1 MAQVSPPRF
10 SLWLIEHALPARDRD
25 AAVGDVIEDFAKL
38 AATDP
43 AAARQWCRRQ
53 ALWSLGTG
61 LRRRWTHTRP
71 VMPAHSKGR
80 MPMAG
85 FFSDMSF
92 GLRLVRHQPLMAAA
106 GMLSLAIGL
115 GLNIVLFTLA
125 NAILLRTLPAAGADR
140 LVLLEKQRETE
151 TARDFSYPAFLHLRE
166 QSAGM
171 LDTIVAFSSSQALA
185 RTTTSL
191 PEWIN
196 GEIVSGNMFVDLG
209 VKMAH
214 GRPLTPDDDRDATQP
229 AIVVSHRYWQSRF
242 AGQALGGQT
251 LTLNNQTFTIAGIAE
266 PSFLGLQLGR
276 DASFW
281 LPIRQAS
288 LLQGRDLRNRPTTS
302 WLFLLGR
309 LSPGTARDTA
319 VARLSPAWTA
329 YSESLGYGH
338 ETLRLLNGSQGGSTA
353 LAELVQP
360 LRLLSA
366 ASLFVLLIACVNVAN
381 LQLARAASRGA
392 EFAVR
397 AALGAGRRR
406 IASLLV
412 ADAIIL
418 TLPAGLL
425 ALGAAVAL
433 REPASRLIA
442 RVGQPVT
449 LDLSVDVRVLAA
461 ALALT
466 IATVLVVGTLS
477 AWLATRK
484 APAFGIAAAGRANV
498 GGAGRTQ
505 RVMVVVQFAL
515 SMTLVAG
522 AALLVRTVSEL
533 RASDMGFAR
542 NIALVSVS
550 PGGTFTAAEA
560 ARYFG
565 LGVEQLQRIPG
576 VEAVAVAAVMPLD
589 FGGSRRTVTIPGYTP
604 AAREDMELNYNCVS
618 PEYFGVM
625 HIPLVDGRV
634 FDARDTATQ
643 PPRIVI
649 NETMARRYFPGGHA
663 VGRQISF
670 GDGPANVEVI
680 GVVRDARYRT
690 VREAPRPS
698 FYMMLA
704 QEPAISAAFHVRT
717 SGRPEDR
724 LGDMQRTI
732 GGIDPRMAVR
742 RALPLDAQLDRNI
755 SNERMA
761 RSIAV
766 ILGLAALVLAAT
778 GLYATMAF
786 AVKRRTRE
794 IGVRMALGARA
805 TDVRLMIVR
814 QSVIL
819 VSLGVAAG
827 LGGAVWAG
835 RAVKSQLYG
844 VSPIDAAS
852 FSTAAL
858 ILGLA
863 AVVAAWIPARR
874 ATRVDP
880 VIALRDS

>member
-1 MAQVSPPRF
+1 MAQLSPPRF

-61 LRRRWTHTRP
+61 LRRRWTDRRP
-71 VMPAHSKGR
+71 VMPADSKGR

-140 LVLLEKQRETE
+140 LVLFEKQRETE

-166 QSAGM
+166 QSAGV

-214 GRPLTPDDDRDATQP
+214 GRPLTPEDDRDGAPP

-281 LPIRQAS
+281 LPIQAS
-288 LLQGRDLRNRPTTS
+288 FPQSRDLRNRPTTS

-319 VARLSPAWTA
+319 VARLSPAWRT
-329 YSESLGYGH
+329 YSESLGYGP

-397 AALGAGRRR
+397 AALGAGRHR

-449 LDLSVDVRVLAA
+449 LDLSVDVRVWAA

-466 IATVLVVGTLS
+466 IAAALVVGTLS
-477 AWLATRK
+477 AWLGTRQ

-505 RVMVVVQFAL
+505 RGMVVVQFAL

-604 AAREDMELNYNCVS
+604 AGREDMELNYNRVS

-649 NETMARRYFPGGHA
+649 NETMARRYFPGGRA

-670 GDGPANVEVI
+670 GNGPANVEVI
-680 GVVRDARYRT
+680 GVVRDSRYRT

-698 FYMMLA
+698 FYMTLA

-717 SGRPEDR
+717 SGRPENR

-732 GGIDPRMAVR
+732 AGIDPRMAVR

-755 SNERMA
+755 SNERMG

-819 VSLGVAAG
+819 VALGVAAG

-863 AVVAAWIPARR
+863 AVVAGWIPARR

>member
-1 MAQVSPPRF
+1 MAQLSPPRF

-61 LRRRWTHTRP
+61 LRRRWTDRRP
-71 VMPAHSKGR
+71 VMPADSKGR

-140 LVLLEKQRETE
+140 LVLFEKQRETE

-166 QSAGM
+166 QSAGV
-171 LDTIVAFSSSQALA
+171 LDTMVAFSSTQALA

-214 GRPLTPDDDRDATQP
+214 GRPLTPEDDRDGAPP

-281 LPIRQAS
+281 LPIQAS
-288 LLQGRDLRNRPTTS
+288 FPQSRDLRNRPTTS

-319 VARLSPAWTA
+319 VARLSPAWRT
-329 YSESLGYGH
+329 YSESLGYGR

-397 AALGAGRRR
+397 AALGAGRHR

-466 IATVLVVGTLS
+466 MAAALVVGTLS
-477 AWLATRK
+477 AWLGTRR
-484 APAFGIAAAGRANV
+484 APALGIAAAGRANV

-565 LGVEQLQRIPG
+565 LGVEQLRRIPG

-589 FGGSRRTVTIPGYTP
+589 FGGSRRTVSIPGYTP
-604 AAREDMELNYNCVS
+604 AAREDMELNYNRVS

-663 VGRQISF
+663 VGRQIAF
-670 GDGPANVEVI
+670 GNGPANVEVI

-717 SGRPEDR
+717 SVRPEDR
-724 LGDMQRTI
+724 LGDMQRAI
-732 GGIDPRMAVR
+732 AGIDPRMAVR

-755 SNERMA
+755 SDERMA

-766 ILGLAALVLAAT
+766 ILGLAALMLAAT

-819 VSLGVAAG
+819 VAFGIAAG

>member
-1 MAQVSPPRF
+1 MAQLSPPRF

-61 LRRRWTHTRP
+61 LRRRWTDRRP
-71 VMPAHSKGR
+71 VMPADSKGR

-140 LVLLEKQRETE
+140 LVLFEKQRETE

-166 QSAGM
+166 QSAGV
-171 LDTIVAFSSSQALA
+171 LDTMVAFSSSQALA

-214 GRPLTPDDDRDATQP
+214 GRPLTPEDDRDGAPP

-281 LPIRQAS
+281 LPIQAS
-288 LLQGRDLRNRPTTS
+288 FPQSRDLRNRPTTS

-319 VARLSPAWTA
+319 VARLSPAWRT
-329 YSESLGYGH
+329 YSESLGYGP

-397 AALGAGRRR
+397 AALGAGRHR

-466 IATVLVVGTLS
+466 MAAALVVGTLS
-477 AWLATRK
+477 AWLGTRR
-484 APAFGIAAAGRANV
+484 APALGIAAAGRANV

-565 LGVEQLQRIPG
+565 LGVEQLRRIPG

-589 FGGSRRTVTIPGYTP
+589 FGGSRRTVSIPGYTP
-604 AAREDMELNYNCVS
+604 AAREDMELNYNRVS

-663 VGRQISF
+663 VGRQIAF
-670 GDGPANVEVI
+670 GNGPANVEVI

-717 SGRPEDR
+717 SVRAEDR
-724 LGDMQRTI
+724 LGDMQRAI
-732 GGIDPRMAVR
+732 AGIDPRMAVR

-755 SNERMA
+755 SDERMA

-766 ILGLAALVLAAT
+766 ILGLAALMLAAT

-819 VSLGVAAG
+819 VAFGIAAG

>member
-1 MAQVSPPRF
+1 MAQLSPPRF

-61 LRRRWTHTRP
+61 LRRRWTDRRP
-71 VMPAHSKGR
+71 VMPADSKGR

-140 LVLLEKQRETE
+140 LVLFEKQRETE

-166 QSAGM
+166 QSAGV
-171 LDTIVAFSSSQALA
+171 LDTMVAFSSTQALA

-214 GRPLTPDDDRDATQP
+214 GRPLTPEDDRDGAPP

-281 LPIRQAS
+281 LPIQAS
-288 LLQGRDLRNRPTTS
+288 FPQSRDLRNRPTTS

-319 VARLSPAWTA
+319 VARLSPAWRT
-329 YSESLGYGH
+329 YSESLGYGP

-397 AALGAGRRR
+397 AALGAGRHR

-466 IATVLVVGTLS
+466 MAAALVVGTLS
-477 AWLATRK
+477 AWLGTRR
-484 APAFGIAAAGRANV
+484 APALGIAAAGRANV

-565 LGVEQLQRIPG
+565 LGVEQLRRIPG

-589 FGGSRRTVTIPGYTP
+589 FGGSRRTVSIPGYTP
-604 AAREDMELNYNCVS
+604 AAREDMELNYNRVS

-663 VGRQISF
+663 VGRQIAF
-670 GDGPANVEVI
+670 GNGPANVEVI

-717 SGRPEDR
+717 SVRPEDR
-724 LGDMQRTI
+724 LGDMQRAI
-732 GGIDPRMAVR
+732 AGIDPRMAVR

-755 SNERMA
+755 SDERMA

-766 ILGLAALVLAAT
+766 ILGLAALMLAAT

-819 VSLGVAAG
+819 VAFGIAAG